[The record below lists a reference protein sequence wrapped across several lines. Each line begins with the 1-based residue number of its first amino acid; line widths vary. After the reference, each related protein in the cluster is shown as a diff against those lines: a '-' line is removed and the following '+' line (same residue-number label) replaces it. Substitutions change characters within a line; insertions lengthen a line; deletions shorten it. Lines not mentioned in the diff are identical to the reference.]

1 MSDWAGILWLVVLLL
16 GNAFFVGAEF
26 AVMSAR
32 RSQIEPLAEAG
43 SKRAQTTLRAME
55 NVSLMLACAQL
66 GITVCSLL
74 ILQVAEPA
82 IHHLMAVPL
91 EAVGV
96 PVEIADVVAFA
107 VALLLVT
114 FLHVTIGEMVPKNI
128 SVSVADKAALLL
140 APPLMFIARLVKPV
154 IVALNWSAN
163 HILKLMRIEPKDEVT
178 SSFTLEEVQSIVQE
192 STRHGLVDDD
202 AGLITGCAGVL
213 GTHRG
218 RRDGAARQAGDDE
231 VDTTPVE
238 FEKAVSRT
246 GFSRF
251 PMLDDDGMLS
261 GYLHIKD
268 VLTIPDA
275 AYHQPIAESQIRSLA
290 NLAMDDEIE
299 KAMSVMQRT
308 GSHLARVIGPDGLT
322 QGVLFLEDVIELLVG
337 EIRDATQATGYR
349 RLGQAVAA
357 GVSLNRNDSYLGIDS
372 RQLLLLL
379 ILNNRSEVF
388 PCTVPLPVSLPPG
401 RRHPVAD
408 RLRPARGLRAGN
420 RRCRRRHRRGGR
432 LHQRL
437 RGHRPHHRRRQG
449 AGHLDHHADQPGP
462 ALLRGNHAGQAG
474 GVQGRARGGKRRR
487 LRRLHA
493 QACRGRRAGQRQ
505 RAERRRALRAAP
517 EEAPVRPPPPMPTDT
532 DTPASTSTSGTA
544 CRPWPLADAVAAKLA
559 ALEPSSADTFN
570 ANAAAFKE
578 SLGGLDTKLAGI
590 KASAG
595 AAPVAVT
602 EPVPLY
608 LLEAAGLENQT
619 PDEYTAAI
627 EEDTDVP
634 PAVLKATTDLMGS
647 GSIRL
652 LAYNQQT
659 EGPQTVAVKDAAAA
673 AGVPVVDF
681 SETLP
686 EGKSYLQWMTDNV
699 DNIGK
704 ALARKRYS
712 GPDSPADVGRPGRT
726 DQPASQAGQPSPTAQ
741 PDRPAR
747 HPGAEREPE
756 ACAEFEDSQVDTRS
770 EPPWSLPRVR

>member
-82 IHHLMAVPL
+82 IHHLMVVPL

-96 PVEIADVVAFA
+96 PAEIADVAAFA

-202 AGLITGCAGVL
+202 AGLITGALEFSEHTASTVMVPL
-213 GTHRG
+213 
-218 RRDGAARQAGDDE
+218 DKLVMMKSA
-231 VDTTPVE
+231 TTPVE

-268 VLTIPDA
+268 VLSIPDA
-275 AYHQPIAESQIRSLA
+275 AYHQPIAESHIRSLA

-308 GSHLARVIGPDGLT
+308 GSHLARVIGPDGNT
-322 QGVLFLEDVIELLVG
+322 QGVLFLEDVIEELVG

-349 RLGQAVAA
+349 RLGQ
-357 GVSLNRNDSYLGIDS
+357 
-372 RQLLLLL
+372 
-379 ILNNRSEVF
+379 
-388 PCTVPLPVSLPPG
+388 
-401 RRHPVAD
+401 
-408 RLRPARGLRAGN
+408 
-420 RRCRRRHRRGGR
+420 
-432 LHQRL
+432 
-437 RGHRPHHRRRQG
+437 
-449 AGHLDHHADQPGP
+449 DQ
-462 ALLRGNHAGQAG
+462 
-474 GVQGRARGGKRRR
+474 
-487 LRRLHA
+487 
-493 QACRGRRAGQRQ
+493 
-505 RAERRRALRAAP
+505 
-517 EEAPVRPPPPMPTDT
+517 
-532 DTPASTSTSGTA
+532 
-544 CRPWPLADAVAAKLA
+544 
-559 ALEPSSADTFN
+559 
-570 ANAAAFKE
+570 
-578 SLGGLDTKLAGI
+578 
-590 KASAG
+590 
-595 AAPVAVT
+595 
-602 EPVPLY
+602 
-608 LLEAAGLENQT
+608 
-619 PDEYTAAI
+619 
-627 EEDTDVP
+627 
-634 PAVLKATTDLMGS
+634 
-647 GSIRL
+647 
-652 LAYNQQT
+652 
-659 EGPQTVAVKDAAAA
+659 
-673 AGVPVVDF
+673 
-681 SETLP
+681 
-686 EGKSYLQWMTDNV
+686 
-699 DNIGK
+699 
-704 ALARKRYS
+704 
-712 GPDSPADVGRPGRT
+712 
-726 DQPASQAGQPSPTAQ
+726 
-741 PDRPAR
+741 
-747 HPGAEREPE
+747 
-756 ACAEFEDSQVDTRS
+756 
-770 EPPWSLPRVR
+770 